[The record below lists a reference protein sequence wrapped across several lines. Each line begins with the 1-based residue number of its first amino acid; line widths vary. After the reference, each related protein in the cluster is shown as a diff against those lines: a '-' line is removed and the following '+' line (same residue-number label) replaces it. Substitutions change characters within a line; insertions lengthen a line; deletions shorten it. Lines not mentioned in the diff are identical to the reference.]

1 MEKLT
6 TAIEDLIEEMNTL
19 SNTVRSK
26 ISLEERE
33 RGDWE
38 INELIW
44 DIIKRPNLRMI
55 RIEERQK
62 LLKNPD
68 TVFNKLKL
76 QKD

>member
-6 TAIEDLIEEMNTL
+6 TAIEDLMEEMNTL

>member
-68 TVFNKLKL
+68 IVFNKVKL